1 VTGWK
6 RMLWTAGLVFVTA
19 AGAQWLA
26 LGNDVFNTDL
36 ASWQVVVNAGV
47 AALVALV
54 INWAAPWIKQ
64 YGIGSNDT
72 E

>member
-1 VTGWK
+1 MTGWQ
-6 RMLWTAGLVFVTA
+6 RMLWTVGLVFVTA

-26 LGNDVFNTDL
+26 IGADVFHTTL
-36 ASWQVVVNAGV
+36 ESWEVVVNAGV
-47 AALVALV
+47 AAVVALI

-64 YGIGSNDT
+64 YGVGSGDT